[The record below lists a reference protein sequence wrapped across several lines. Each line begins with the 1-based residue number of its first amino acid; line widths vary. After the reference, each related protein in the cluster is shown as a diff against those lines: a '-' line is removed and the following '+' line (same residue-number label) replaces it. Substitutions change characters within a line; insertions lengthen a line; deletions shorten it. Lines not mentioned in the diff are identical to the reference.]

1 MADMSNSSRN
11 DGSGG
16 FAPPARTYQPP
27 TADAYHEQPEP
38 LFSNNSYTYNTPDF
52 SRRTS
57 TASTT
62 PSSTAHPGT
71 LVSDREEE
79 RDGLAILPPSR
90 APAPRP
96 LSKDYPRP
104 MTASTKRLSLTSWVS
119 KRSIKYGAG
128 KFARVELVPQPSDDP
143 EDPLN
148 WPMWR
153 KNLNYLALV
162 YMTALI
168 GVLKTIF
175 VSVNGPIAIRNGV
188 SYTAAVALTGVPL
201 MVSALTGALSLVVA
215 RLFGKRPV
223 YLVSTAFLWIGVVW
237 GSQTVGSFGQNMAS
251 RVFQGIGW
259 GAFETLVLG
268 SLQDTFFE
276 HELEPRIIITNVIAV
291 ATTWGGPLLG
301 GVASAGAMG
310 FAVQYQILNAFLAI
324 GVLLMIFGAP
334 ETAFDQVAAGAG
346 SPLDTTQGQGSR
358 FPSVNLSLDA
368 LKRYMDTMKPWSY
381 ETRGTKLTLALQV
394 PRAMVAPTVGL
405 VFVVTLLPQAALWSF
420 ASALSMFFSVMPYMA
435 STGAVGALLTGPAL
449 LAPGVIGA
457 LGSAYFLK
465 RFTPKVHVGL
475 IGASTVLV
483 SIGLL
488 GFGLYV
494 SGGRSQVM
502 TAVLGN
508 DFSARA
514 ELSFPAVSFLLA
526 LLAVGAMGLESTA
539 RPMIQR
545 STAYTS
551 SNLAIGLRNSTD
563 MNGGL
568 VCWRNFVVGA
578 FIAGIPNAIW
588 AADGLKS
595 VALGM
600 GITQIFLAIAV
611 AAVWWVCGTAVL
623 RLDGRVMGAVDLN
636 MLGKQV
642 SFFDTD

>member
-1 MADMSNSSRN
+1 MDNK
-11 DGSGG
+11 DGSG
-16 FAPPARTYQPP
+16 FAPPSRTYQPP
-27 TADAYHEQPEP
+27 TADAYIEEPEHQQQQR
-38 LFSNNSYTYNTPDF
+38 FNSYNTSDS

-57 TASTT
+57 VASARRA
-62 PSSTAHPGT
+62 SSTAHPGT
-71 LVSDREEE
+71 LVSDSGEE
-79 RDGLAILPPSR
+79 RDGLTTLPPEPGAEAR
-90 APAPRP
+90 LQRLPAAHDRVDQAA
-96 LSKDYPRP
+96 L
-104 MTASTKRLSLTSWVS
+104 
-119 KRSIKYGAG
+119 YGTG
-128 KFARVELVPQPSDDP
+128 RFARVELVPQPSDDP

-153 KNLNYLALV
+153 KNLNYLALI

-168 GVLKTIF
+168 GVMKTIY

-201 MVSALTGALSLVVA
+201 MVSAFTGALSLVVA

-223 YLVSTAFLWIGVVW
+223 YLASTAFIWIGVVW
-237 GSQTVGSFGQNMAS
+237 GSQVVNSFGQNMAS

-276 HELEPRIIITNVIAV
+276 HELEPRVIISNVVAV
-291 ATTWGGPLLG
+291 ATTWGAPLLG
-301 GVASAGAMG
+301 GVASAGALG
-310 FAVQYQILNAFLAI
+310 FAVQYQILNAFLAV
-324 GVLLMIFGAP
+324 GVLLVIFGAP

-346 SPLDTTQGQGSR
+346 SPLNSQGQGPR
-358 FPSVNLSLDA
+358 FPTIEMSLDA
-368 LKRYMDTMKPWSY
+368 VRRYMDTMKPRSY
-381 ETRGTKLTLALQV
+381 EARGNKLTLALQV

-405 VFVVTLLPQAALWSF
+405 LFVVTLLPQAALWSF
-420 ASALSMFFSVMPYMA
+420 ASSLSMFFSVMPYMA

-465 RFTPKVHVGL
+465 RFTPRVHVGL
-475 IGASTVLV
+475 LGVSTVLI

-494 SGGRSQVM
+494 SGGRSQLM

-508 DFSARA
+508 DSART

-526 LLAVGAMGLESTA
+526 LLAVGATALESTA

-545 STAYTS
+545 STAFTS

-595 VALGM
+595 VAMGM
-600 GITQIFLAIAV
+600 GITQIFVAIAV
-611 AAVWWVCGTAVL
+611 AAVWWRWGGQVL
-623 RLDGRVMGAVDLN
+623 RLDGRVMAAVDLN
-636 MLGKQV
+636 TLGKQV
-642 SFFDTD
+642 SFFDTED